1 VHLDPYVFH
10 TLMRDLVG
18 HDRHPSAM
26 LVYLQLA
33 YLASRAPESVVRI
46 THQQLAFETGLSK
59 SAVQGA
65 IRRLGRRRLLHSSR
79 TSSVAVPRYEVLR
92 PWARAG

>member
-1 VHLDPYVFH
+1 VELDPYVFH
-10 TLMRDLVG
+10 TLMRDLVF

-33 YLASRAPESVVRI
+33 YLASRDPGGVVRI
-46 THQQLAFETGLSK
+46 SHETLAFETGLSK

-65 IRRLGRRRLLHSSR
+65 VRRLRRRRLLRSTRESA
-79 TSSVAVPRYEVLR
+79 VAVPRYEVLR
-92 PWARAG
+92 PWGRP

>member
-1 VHLDPYVFH
+1 MELDPYVFH

-33 YLASRAPESVVRI
+33 YLAVGQAGARVQIAHE
-46 THQQLAFETGLSK
+46 QLAFETGLSK

-65 IRRLGRRRLLHSSR
+65 IRRLRRRRLLRSTR
-79 TSSVAVPRYEVLR
+79 TSPVAVPVYEVLR
-92 PWARAG
+92 PWAR